1 MKYLL
6 MNKDNVVA
14 TFELVGKVGFEYYK
28 VKEVFGK
35 LPYNFSNVSDWLVKR
50 QSAKHREHIKTLMKE
65 CGCDTI
71 EGYIKIMHCT
81 SINDTMWVKKENED
95 VMWRDVSLY
104 TNEFNEVISKLA
116 FKGVGLFGEQFTAT
130 SPEFGTAGAYSKC
143 CTKGIDGDMFMYK
156 RGTTGFANSG
166 LEPYCE
172 TFSSPIYSI
181 ITENSVIYNLVKLH
195 GIKSSKCKI
204 FTDERIGLAPYHD
217 VGSGYSVG
225 ECMDFYDKLDS
236 SDKFR
241 AMLVADA
248 VCFNEDRHSG
258 NHGVLINNDTLD
270 IIGMSPV
277 YDNNLSM
284 LPYAM
289 PSDFNDI
296 EKYMSEHNTRL
307 GTDWVSAARA
317 ALTSELRITLINL
330 QGYKIDFDGDEKYTK
345 ERVLV
350 MNKMVNQQIKNILGK
365 GDIYG
370 YTGIR
375 SWDNDKAANA
385 KKVAETLLGGS
396 K

>member
-6 MNKDNVVA
+6 MNKDNAVA
-14 TFELVGKVGFEYYK
+14 TFELVGEIGLQAYGI
-28 VKEVFGK
+28 KEVYGK
-35 LPYNFSNVSDWLVKR
+35 LPYGLTSIADWLSKR
-50 QSAKHREHIKTLMKE
+50 QSAKHREHIKKLMRE
-65 CGCDTI
+65 CGCETI
-71 EGYIKIMHCT
+71 EGYIRIIHCT
-81 SINDTMWVKKENED
+81 SINDTFWAKRED
-95 VMWRDVSLY
+95 ESVSWKDVSLY

-116 FKGVGLFGEQFTAT
+116 FEGAGLFGEQFTST

-172 TFSSPIYSI
+172 AISSPLYNI
-181 ITENSVIYNLVKLH
+181 ITKDSVIYNLVKMH

-204 FTDERIGLAPYHD
+204 FTDENVGLIPYNN
-217 VGSGYSVG
+217 VGVASDIAS
-225 ECMDFYDKLDS
+225 CMTFYNKWGSL
-236 SDKFR
+236 DKFR

-289 PSDFNDI
+289 SSDFNNI

-307 GTDWVSAARA
+307 GTDWVSVARA
-317 ALTSELRITLINL
+317 ALTSELRTTLINL

-365 GDIYG
+365 GDIHG

-375 SWDNDKAANA
+375 NWDDDKATNA
-385 KKVAETLLGGS
+385 KKIAETLLGGD